1 MTCPVLRP
9 LARASVALAVLA
21 APALSQTR
29 GFLVRLGA
37 DTITVERFTKTG
49 DRIEGTRVNHSPA
62 TTVLRYTITLNKDGS
77 VASYEQTQTRGDGSA
92 LPNAPALQKMMFE
105 GDSVTR
111 VVTAADGQTTTRRTA
126 VPKGT
131 LPAIGG
137 SWLFYELALQQA
149 KRDGSGGYQ
158 TIGFGAQQNAAAAKI
173 DVKFVGTDSAE
184 TIQLGFRTGFRL
196 DRNGQITRGDG
207 SLSTQKFLATPARD
221 IDVAAVASAWAAKD
235 AAGQAM
241 GIASPRDTMR
251 VTLGGASVVIDYGQP
266 AMRGREIWGKLVPFD
281 TVWRLGANSA
291 TQLRTDKDLDIGG
304 KTVPAG
310 LYTLWLLPTAK
321 GASLIVGTQ
330 SSPPAAPLWGTDF
343 SKSTEVVRIPLAAHM
358 NLPSAEERFHIFMQ
372 GDMLMFHWDKGGY
385 GVRIRAK

>member
-1 MTCPVLRP
+1 MTSSVFRS
-9 LARASVALAVLA
+9 AVHASVALVVLS

-49 DRIEGTRVNHSPA
+49 DKIEGTRVGHSPA
-62 TTVLRYTITLNKDGS
+62 TTVLKYSITLNKDGS
-77 VASYEQTQTRGDGSA
+77 VASYQQSQARGDGSA
-92 LPNAPALQKMMFE
+92 IPNAPAMQKMTFE
-105 GDSVTR
+105 RDSVTR

-126 VPKGT
+126 VPRGT

-137 SWLFYELALQQA
+137 SWLFYELALSQA

-173 DVKFVGTDSAE
+173 DVRFVGTDSAE

-221 IDVAAVASAWAAKD
+221 IDVVAVASAWAAKD
-235 AAGQAM
+235 ATGQAM
-241 GIASPRDTMR
+241 GIASPRDTLR
-251 VTLGGASVVIDYGQP
+251 VTLGGANVVIDYGQP

-291 TQLRTDKDLDIGG
+291 TQLKTDKDLDIGG

-330 SSPPAAPLWGTDF
+330 STAPAAPLWGTDF
-343 SKSTEVVRIPLAAHM
+343 AKSTEVVRIPLDAHM

-385 GVRIRAK
+385 GVRIKAK